1 MDVSTAMTPTQ
12 LLLIW
17 TLTSLLFA
25 WMILFTLLA
34 LRPDRKKKI
43 DFEDPG
49 AADGSSP
56 KLHVV
61 VHQQAEARI
70 MHMEESGLQ
79 QVQTASTTRG
89 LRGTARV

>member
-1 MDVSTAMTPTQ
+1 MDVSTTMTPVQ

-17 TLTSLLFA
+17 TLTSLLFT

-34 LRPDRKKKI
+34 FRSDHKKKM

-49 AADGSSP
+49 AADGSFP

-61 VHQQAEARI
+61 VHQQAQVGF
-70 MHMEESGLQ
+70 MHIEESELPLPA
-79 QVQTASTTRG
+79 TSATRS
-89 LRGTARV
+89 